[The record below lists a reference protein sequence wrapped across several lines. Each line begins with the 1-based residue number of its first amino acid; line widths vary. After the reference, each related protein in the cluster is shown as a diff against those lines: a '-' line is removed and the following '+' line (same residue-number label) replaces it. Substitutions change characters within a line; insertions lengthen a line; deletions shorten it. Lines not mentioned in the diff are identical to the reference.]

1 MAVTD
6 DKVLELK
13 KLVDKKRADV
23 KSVKTFQPITT
34 CMLTLDGVN
43 YNLHACTL
51 DQLKYLYLK
60 LHLLYGAML
69 ECDCSPDICGFSIV
83 DWKSDVQSKIAILL
97 KKNKEKE
104 LRDLEKKLDSLLSN
118 EKKTEIELDQI
129 EKLLNG

>member
-23 KSVKTFQPITT
+23 KSVKPFQPITT

-51 DQLKYLYLK
+51 DQLQYLYLK
-60 LHLLYGAML
+60 LHLLYDAML
-69 ECDCSPDICGFSIV
+69 ECNCNPDICGFGIA
-83 DWKSDVQSKIAILL
+83 DWKSDVQAKIAILL

-104 LRDLEKKLDSLLSN
+104 LRDLEKNLDSLLSN

-129 EKLLNG
+129 EKLLSE

>member
-23 KSVKTFQPITT
+23 KSVKSFQPITT

-51 DQLKYLYLK
+51 DQLQYLYLK
-60 LHLLYGAML
+60 LHLLYDAML
-69 ECDCSPDICGFSIV
+69 ECNCNPDICGFGIA
-83 DWKSDVQSKIAILL
+83 DWKSDVQAKIAILL

-129 EKLLNG
+129 EKILSE